1 MLDQAWTFPA
11 TFWSVAARFEQP
23 RDSWSY
29 AAADRKG
36 SAVPSPR
43 LAETVA
49 LHGRA
54 RPHSIALQLD
64 DQAVT
69 YGRLNDL
76 TGSLRSRLQQLR
88 LPAGSTVCVPAHKT
102 PQTVALLLAV
112 FHEGHV
118 ALAPSPDLGSA
129 ALGRLAR
136 QARVTHLLTVADDGT
151 LTTSPPPSEE
161 GTTED
166 EAREFAVPDPH
177 RTRLLLT
184 TSGSTGTPKIV
195 PIEAAGFDAFA
206 DWAVDEFGLTS
217 ADTALSY
224 APLNFD
230 LALLDVWTFL
240 RLGARVVLVDRRRAT
255 DAGYLAELATRHQV
269 TFVQGVPMLYRL
281 LLENGGTFAA
291 ARQVIFTADRLPDG
305 LLPRIAAAFPHAAL
319 HNVFGCTE
327 TNDSFIHRVDPAS
340 GDGPMPIGRP
350 VRGSTALVLDAD
362 GRRVTAAGTGELLVS
377 TPFQT
382 AGYLRRDLNT
392 AAFMHLDG
400 RVFYRTGDIVTRTAE
415 GLYFLEGRAD
425 WQVKV
430 RGVRTNLQ
438 EVENVLAAHP
448 DVAEAVVVPLPDPQ
462 AGVRLHAH
470 VTRRPDTGLTS
481 LRLRTHAGR
490 HLPRHAIPASVHL
503 TEAPLPRTSTG
514 KPDRNLIKQNRM
526 KEINA

>member
-1 MLDQAWTFPA
+1 M
-11 TFWSVAARFEQP
+11 
-23 RDSWSY
+23 
-29 AAADRKG
+29 
-36 SAVPSPR
+36 PSPR

-49 LHGRA
+49 IHGHN
-54 RPHSIALQLD
+54 RPHRIALHFN

-69 YGRLNDL
+69 YGQLSDL
-76 TGSLRSRLQQLR
+76 TESLRSQLLQLG
-88 LPAGSTVCVPAHKT
+88 LPPGSTVYVPAHKT
-102 PQTVALLLAV
+102 PQTIALLLAV
-112 FHEGHV
+112 FHEGHI

-129 ALGRLAR
+129 ALERLAQ
-136 QARVTHLLTVADDGT
+136 QARVSHLLTVSG
-151 LTTSPPPSEE
+151 E
-161 GTTED
+161 GILAATPAPTQED
-166 EAREFAVPDPH
+166 EAQGFAVPDPG

-195 PIEAAGFDAFA
+195 PIEAAGFDAFS
-206 DWAVDEFGLTS
+206 DWAVGDFALSPGE
-217 ADTALSY
+217 TALSY

-240 RLGARVVLVDRRRAT
+240 QLGACVVLVDQQRAT
-255 DAGYLAELATRHQV
+255 DAAYLAALVTQHRV

-281 LLENGGTFAA
+281 LLENGAAFAA
-291 ARQVIFTADRLPDG
+291 ARHVIFTGDSLPAD
-305 LLPRIAAAFPHAAL
+305 LLTRVAPAFPNAAF

-327 TNDSFIHRVDPAS
+327 TNDSFIHHVDPAA

-350 VRGSTALVLDAD
+350 IRGSKALVLDAE
-362 GRRVTAAGTGELLVS
+362 GRFVTSAGTGELLVS

-382 AGYLRRDLNT
+382 SGYLRRDLNST
-392 AAFMHLDG
+392 AFMHLDG

-425 WQVKV
+425 WHVKV

-438 EVENVLAAHP
+438 EVENVLAVHP

-503 TEAPLPRTSTG
+503 TDAPLPRTSTG
-514 KPDRNLIKQNRM
+514 KPDRNLIKRNRM
-526 KEINA
+526 KEIDT

>member
-1 MLDQAWTFPA
+1 M
-11 TFWSVAARFEQP
+11 
-23 RDSWSY
+23 
-29 AAADRKG
+29 
-36 SAVPSPR
+36 PSPR

-49 LHGRA
+49 VHGHH
-54 RPHSIALQLD
+54 RPRSIALHFN

-69 YGRLNDL
+69 YGRLHDL
-76 TGSLRSRLQQLR
+76 TQNLRSQLLRLG

-102 PQTVALLLAV
+102 PQTIALLLAV
-112 FHEGHV
+112 FHEGHI

-129 ALGRLAR
+129 ARERIAR
-136 QARVTHLLTVADDGT
+136 QARVSHLLTVDADGVLDAT
-151 LTTSPPPSEE
+151 PVAAD
-161 GTTED
+161 ED
-166 EAREFAVPDPH
+166 EASGFATPDPQ

-206 DWAVDEFGLTS
+206 DWAVDEFGLTPGE
-217 ADTALSY
+217 TALSY

-240 RLGARVVLVDRRRAT
+240 RLGATVVLVDKERAT
-255 DAGYLAELATRHQV
+255 DAAHLAALAAGHRL
-269 TFVQGVPMLYRL
+269 TFVQGVPMMYRL
-281 LLENGGTFAA
+281 LLEGSAGSGEGGAGGGTFDAVRHA
-291 ARQVIFTADRLPDG
+291 VFTGDRMPAD
-305 LLPRIAAAFPHAAL
+305 LLAPIASKFPGAAF

-327 TNDSFIHRVDPAS
+327 TNDSFIHRVDLAAA
-340 GDGPMPIGRP
+340 GPMPIGRP
-350 VRGSTALVLDAD
+350 VSGTDALVLDAD
-362 GRRVTAAGTGELLVS
+362 GQRLQGAGTGELLVA

-382 AGYLRRDLNT
+382 GGYLREELNES
-392 AAFMHLDG
+392 AFTRIDG
-400 RVFYRTGDIVTRTAE
+400 RDFYRTGDIVSRSAD

-425 WQVKV
+425 WHVKV

-438 EVENVLAAHP
+438 EVESVLASHP

-470 VTRRPDTGLTS
+470 VTRRPGTGLTS
-481 LRLRTHAGR
+481 LRLRTHSGR

-503 TEAPLPRTSTG
+503 TDAPLPRTSTG

-526 KEINA
+526 KEIDA